1 MNNVQLSGRL
11 TKNPDVRQHQKKD
24 GTTFLVATYTLAVDR
39 PKRGGEKKDADFFLC
54 KCFNKTAEFAQKY
67 LVKGTKVIVN
77 GSLQSSS
84 FQGKSGETVWRTEVI
99 VARHE
104 FAESKGENEQRR
116 AAAGMGQPTT
126 YGNYNY
132 GGQQVVPSNYQNAGT
147 PVQPGYNTTSGT
159 TNYQNAPGTAYPP
172 AYPPQYSQGSLPIGT
187 MVAQPMQGA
196 PQTPINNPGLPEGFV
211 PLGDTVVD
219 DLPWS

>member
-11 TKNPDVRQHQKKD
+11 TKNPDARQHQKKD

-116 AAAGMGQPTT
+116 AAAGMGQPAT
-126 YGNYNY
+126 YGNNY
-132 GGQQVVPSNYQNAGT
+132 GGQQAAPSNYQNAGAS
-147 PVQPGYNTTSGT
+147 VQQGYNATSGT
-159 TNYQNAPGTAYPP
+159 TNYQNAQGTAYPP
-172 AYPPQYSQGSLPIGT
+172 VSQVQYSQGSLPIGT
-187 MVAQPMQGA
+187 MVAQPIQT
-196 PQTPINNPGLPEGFV
+196 QTPINNPGLPEGFV